1 MANDGLFEQWPR
13 IDASTRVF
21 RTPDKPLWVLPC
33 RDHRSL
39 CFSAQSTE
47 LALDLHIYVET
58 RARPRLL
65 GRGFGPD

>member
-21 RTPDKPLWVLPC
+21 RTPDKPLWVLP
-33 RDHRSL
+33 RWDHSSL
-39 CFSAQSTE
+39 CFPHNQPR
-47 LALDLHIYVET
+47 LALDLHIHVET

-65 GRGFGPD
+65 GRGLGPD